1 MVLKKTY
8 YPVFSKFRYLN
19 RFCLFKKNMKYL
31 YTPLCRIKFYNIEH
45 NFKINLIQITD
56 EYTAMKYMII
66 LII

>member
-1 MVLKKTY
+1 
-8 YPVFSKFRYLN
+8 
-19 RFCLFKKNMKYL
+19 MKYL

-66 LII
+66 IMISYFNR